1 MSLPVVPTK
10 PPGKSWREIN
20 QERKALKRQR
30 NEEKI
35 IKREK
40 RLALEKEIEV
50 KVKEEAEIEK
60 KNAEISTIS
69 IAIPGSILENA
80 QSAELRTYLAGQIAR
95 AACIFCV
102 DEVIVYDD
110 IGDKLNTKKTKLEDA
125 EGLKIARKSCVQLAR
140 ILQYLECPQYLRK
153 HFFPIH
159 KDLEFAG
166 LLNPLDA
173 PHHLRMSNDFKFREG
188 ITMNKKVKPGRGSQV
203 NVGLLQDVSSD
214 KLLNP
219 GIRVTVKM
227 LPAVEGSKKLKG
239 KIVSLATPRA
249 ETGVYWGYTVR
260 IATNLS
266 QIFTQSPYKDGYDL
280 TIGTSDRGTPINDLP
295 DKGVKYNHAL
305 IVFGG
310 LQGIEAALESDEQ
323 LKVDDASLLFNYYIN
338 VLPNQGSRTIR
349 TEEAVLVALSSLRS
363 KLKAENE
370 PMVFKDTG
378 IATSS
383 IFPQQK
389 QDISDNSGIEN
400 NVDLS
405 KFD

>member
-1 MSLPVVPTK
+1 MSLQTPLTK

-35 IKREK
+35 VKREK
-40 RLALEKEIEV
+40 RLALEKEVELKI
-50 KVKEEAEIEK
+50 KEEIEIEK
-60 KNAEISTIS
+60 KNAEISTVS
-69 IAIPGSILENA
+69 IAVPGSILENA

-102 DEVIVYDD
+102 DEIVVFDD
-110 IGDKLNTKKTKLEDA
+110 IGEKLNTKMSKLEDA
-125 EGLKIARKSCVQLAR
+125 DGVKIARRSCVQLAR

-173 PHHLRMSNDFKFREG
+173 PHHLRMSNEFTFREG
-188 ITMNKKVKPGRGSQV
+188 ITMNKKVKPGKGSQV
-203 NVGLLQDVSSD
+203 NVGLLQDVSTD

-227 LPAVEGSKKLKG
+227 LPISEGSKKIKG
-239 KIVSLATPRA
+239 KIVSLTTPRA

-260 IATNLS
+260 IANNLS
-266 QIFTQSPYKDGYDL
+266 QVFTQCPYKDGYDL
-280 TIGTSDRGTPINDLP
+280 TIGTSDKGTPLEDLP
-295 DKGVKYNHAL
+295 ENDVKYNHSL

-310 LQGIEAALESDEQ
+310 LHGIEAALESDEHLQ
-323 LKVDDASLLFNYYIN
+323 VEEASLLFNHYVN

-349 TEEAVLVALSSLRS
+349 TEEAILIAMSSLRT
-363 KLKAENE
+363 KLKANNE

-378 IATSS
+378 IAVSS
-383 IFPQQK
+383 SFPQA
-389 QDISDNSGIEN
+389 DMNRTDS
-400 NVDLS
+400 DLS
-405 KFD
+405 RFD